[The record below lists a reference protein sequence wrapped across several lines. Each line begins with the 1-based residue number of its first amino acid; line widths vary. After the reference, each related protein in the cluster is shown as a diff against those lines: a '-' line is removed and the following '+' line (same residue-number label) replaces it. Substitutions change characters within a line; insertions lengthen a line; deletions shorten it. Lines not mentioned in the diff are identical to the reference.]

1 MTPKP
6 TPTAMRLPLAC
17 FTSVVRSST
26 AAKSA
31 FFQRRSVF
39 LTLAK
44 RPFFFGS
51 ASGASSVS
59 AGVSLSD
66 CSSGFAP
73 FSASVEGARSSTDEA
88 SGSAE
93 ISLSGPSPPFKALSA
108 WAPISVF
115 SSDFC
120 TASARPPA
128 GGTEGT
134 LFVSSEGRFLF
145 LFFRI
150 HLFSCFMSLS

>member
-1 MTPKP
+1 
-6 TPTAMRLPLAC
+6 MRLPLAC

-44 RPFFFGS
+44 GPSFSVPLQGLPLFPPAFRFPIVPRASHLSPLPSRGLVPRRTKLQDPPKFRFPALPRPSRLCPPGRRYPFFLPTFVPLPRG
-51 ASGASSVS
+51 
-59 AGVSLSD
+59 
-66 CSSGFAP
+66 
-73 FSASVEGARSSTDEA
+73 
-88 SGSAE
+88 
-93 ISLSGPSPPFKALSA
+93 
-108 WAPISVF
+108 
-115 SSDFC
+115 
-120 TASARPPA
+120 PPA

>member
-51 ASGASSVS
+51 ASRASSVS

-73 FSASVEGARSSTDEA
+73 FSASVEGARSSTKLQDPPKFRFPA
-88 SGSAE
+88 
-93 ISLSGPSPPFKALSA
+93 LPRPSRLCPPGRRYPFFL
-108 WAPISVF
+108 PTFVPLP
-115 SSDFC
+115 
-120 TASARPPA
+120 RGLPPA
-128 GGTEGT
+128 GRRG
-134 LFVSSEGRFLF
+134 LF
-145 LFFRI
+145 LFRLRKDFY
-150 HLFSCFMSLS
+150 FCSFAYTFFPVS